1 MLLHNS
7 ASTNNVSWQVMGT
20 ERLTLSLCLA
30 EGSGVA
36 AITTR
41 VRDDENVSMS
51 VALLEDVNQKSNF
64 KFSSRKPPPTS
75 IRRTKS
81 VGTDLK
87 SLRDLHLVHCEGTQ
101 HNIENYGKYA
111 NVHVTAPSSCAQL
124 PLIIKPQDHWVTVD
138 INAAADSPGAGASTS
153 GENAKSLEPDRLNA
167 SSNSEKWSFS
177 NFIGVVFP
185 LRRTSSE
192 LVLPTQ
198 TMPV

>member
-1 MLLHNS
+1 M
-7 ASTNNVSWQVMGT
+7 
-20 ERLTLSLCLA
+20 
-30 EGSGVA
+30 A

-41 VRDDENVSMS
+41 VRADENVSMS

-64 KFSSRKPPPTS
+64 KFSSRKPPLTS
-75 IRRTKS
+75 IRRSKS

-101 HNIENYGKYA
+101 HNIENDGKYA
-111 NVHVTAPSSCAQL
+111 DLHVTAPSSCAQL
-124 PLIIKPQDHWVTVD
+124 PLVIKPQDHWVTVD
-138 INAAADSPGAGASTS
+138 INAAAESPGAGASTS
-153 GENAKSLEPDRLNA
+153 GENAKSLEPDRLNC
-167 SSNSEKWSFS
+167 SNSEKWSFS

-198 TMPV
+198 TMPVL